1 MQVVRKKKLKIAVFG
16 QKRIP
21 SREGGVEIVVE
32 ELATRVASLGNQ
44 VTVYNRSGHHVSGS
58 EFDEKRLKSYKGVRI
73 KTVPTIQRKG
83 LAAVSSSFFASLC
96 AAWGNYDVVHI
107 HAEGPAF
114 WCAIPKFF
122 GKRVIVTI
130 HGIDWARAKWSNSF
144 GSKYIKKAEQKAVK
158 HADVIIVLSKNV
170 QDYFR
175 EQYNRETFFIPNGV
189 NRPNLEEAKEIT
201 ERWGLNKDG
210 YVLFLGRIVPEKG
223 LKYLVD
229 AWKDI
234 KTDKKL
240 VIAGGTSDTDDFA
253 IDLKKNCGDNVIF
266 TNFVQGQVLRELYS
280 NAYVYTLPS
289 DLEGMPLSL
298 LEAMSYGNCCLTSD
312 IPECAEVVEDKAV
325 LFKKSDVAD
334 LREKLQNLLDHPEI
348 VQKYKNEAT
357 DFICRKY
364 NWDDVTRKTLAL
376 FRTGKVSAE

>member
-1 MQVVRKKKLKIAVFG
+1 M
-16 QKRIP
+16 
-21 SREGGVEIVVE
+21 EIVVE
-32 ELATRVASLGNQ
+32 ELATRMASLGNQ

-58 EFDEKRLKSYKGVRI
+58 EFDGKKLKSYKGVCI

-158 HADVIIVLSKNV
+158 HADAIIVLSKNV

-189 NRPNLEEAKEIT
+189 NRPNLEEANEIT
-201 ERWGLNKDG
+201 KRWGLNKDG

-240 VIAGGTSDTDDFA
+240 VISGGTSDTDDFA

-334 LREKLQNLLDHPEI
+334 LREKLQDLLDHPEI

-357 DFICRKY
+357 EFICRKY

>member
-1 MQVVRKKKLKIAVFG
+1 MKMARKKKLKIAAFG

-32 ELATRVASLGNQ
+32 ELAIRMASLGNQ

-58 EFDEKRLKSYKGVRI
+58 EFDEKKMRNYKGVRI

-96 AAWGNYDVVHI
+96 TAFGNYDVVHI

-122 GKRVIVTI
+122 GKKVVVTI
-130 HGIDWARAKWSNSF
+130 HGIDWARAKWSKSF
-144 GSKYIKKAEQKAVK
+144 GSKYIKKAEQMAVK
-158 HADVIIVLSKNV
+158 YADTIIVLSENV

-175 EQYNRETFFIPNGV
+175 KKYNRETVFIPNGV
-189 NRPNLEEAKEIT
+189 NRPHLKKASEIT
-201 ERWGLNKDG
+201 KHWGLKKDE

-223 LKYLVD
+223 LKYLLD
-229 AWKDI
+229 AWKGVR
-234 KTDKKL
+234 TDKKL
-240 VIAGGTSDTDDFA
+240 VIAGGTSDTDDFV
-253 IDLKKNCGDNVIF
+253 IDLQKNCEANVIF
-266 TNFVQGQVLRELYS
+266 TNFVQGQLLSELYS
-280 NAYVYTLPS
+280 NAYIYTLPS

-325 LFKKSDVAD
+325 VFRKSDVSD
-334 LREKLQNLLDHPEI
+334 LRDKLQTLIDHPDI

-357 DFICRKY
+357 EFICAKY
-364 NWDDVTRKTLAL
+364 NWDDVTERTIEL
-376 FRTGKVSAE
+376 FQNDW

>member
-1 MQVVRKKKLKIAVFG
+1 MKLAKKKKLKIAVFG

-58 EFDEKRLKSYKGVRI
+58 EFDAKKLKSYKGVRI

-144 GSKYIKKAEQKAVK
+144 GCKYIKKAEQIAVK
-158 HADVIIVLSKNV
+158 HADAIIVLSQNV
-170 QDYFR
+170 QDYFI
-175 EQYNRETFFIPNGV
+175 EKYNRETVFIPNGV

-201 ERWGLNKDG
+201 ERWGLKKDG

-240 VIAGGTSDTDDFA
+240 VIAGGTSDTDDFVL
-253 IDLKKNCGDNVIF
+253 DLKKNCGDNVVF
-266 TNFVQGQVLRELYS
+266 TNFVQGRVLQELYS
-280 NAYVYTLPS
+280 NAYIYTLPS

-298 LEAMSYGNCCLTSD
+298 LEAMSFGNCCLTSD
-312 IPECAEVVEDKAV
+312 IAECVEVVEDKAV
-325 LFKKSDVAD
+325 VFKKGDVAD
-334 LREKLQNLLDHPEI
+334 LRKKMQDLLDHPEI
-348 VQKYKNEAT
+348 VQKYKNEAA
-357 DFICRKY
+357 DFICHKY
-364 NWDDVTRKTLAL
+364 NWDDVAE
-376 FRTGKVSAE
+376 RTMELYKK

>member
-1 MQVVRKKKLKIAVFG
+1 M
-16 QKRIP
+16 
-21 SREGGVEIVVE
+21 
-32 ELATRVASLGNQ
+32 
-44 VTVYNRSGHHVSGS
+44 
-58 EFDEKRLKSYKGVRI
+58 
-73 KTVPTIQRKG
+73 
-83 LAAVSSSFFASLC
+83 
-96 AAWGNYDVVHI
+96 
-107 HAEGPAF
+107 
-114 WCAIPKFF
+114 
-122 GKRVIVTI
+122 
-130 HGIDWARAKWSNSF
+130 
-144 GSKYIKKAEQKAVK
+144 AVK
-158 HADVIIVLSKNV
+158 HADAIIVLSQNV
-170 QDYFR
+170 QDYFI
-175 EQYNRETFFIPNGV
+175 EKYNRETVFIPNGV

-201 ERWGLNKDG
+201 ERWGLKKDG

-240 VIAGGTSDTDDFA
+240 VIAGGTSDTDDFV
-253 IDLKKNCGDNVIF
+253 IDLKKNCGDNVVF
-266 TNFVQGQVLRELYS
+266 TNFVQGQTLRELYS

-334 LREKLQNLLDHPEI
+334 LRKKLQNLLDHPEI
-348 VQKYKNEAT
+348 VQKYKNDAT
-357 DFICRKY
+357 EFICKKY

-376 FRTGKVSAE
+376 FRTGKASTE